1 MEANEI
7 IIDGT
12 AKFKVRTKN
21 NLVRMI
27 NNITPPPDGNITIT
41 DITGNA
47 ATATHALTADNL
59 KSTGD
64 DLGQLLWS
72 WLHRYGTNYVP
83 SDTSN
88 KGWNALGI
96 CIIYYDQPNKIKNQ
110 PGQYRQLVNIP
121 AGGRDDNSTQLWID
135 QPSGVMWYRGG
146 NQNIVV
152 NNTAFKRVG
161 EGI

>member
-7 IIDGT
+7 IVDGT

-27 NNITPPPDGNITIT
+27 NNITPTPNGNINIT

-47 ATATHALTADNL
+47 ATATHALTADTL
-59 KSTGD
+59 KATGN

-72 WLHRYGTNYVP
+72 WLHRYGDNYVP

-88 KGWNALGI
+88 KGWGALGI
-96 CIIYYDQPNKIKNQ
+96 CIIYYTETVLKNQ
-110 PGQYRQLVNIP
+110 PSQYGQLINIP
-121 AGGRDDNSTQLWID
+121 ANLVYESMQVWIN
-135 QPSGVMWYRGG
+135 QPNGEIYTRGG
-146 NQNIVV
+146 NLTTKPNI
-152 NNTAFKRVG
+152 NDEIFIQRG
-161 EGI
+161 

>member
-27 NNITPPPDGNITIT
+27 NNITPTPDGNITIT

-47 ATATHALTADNL
+47 ATATHASTADNL
-59 KSTGD
+59 KATGN
-64 DLGQLLWS
+64 DLGQLLWN
-72 WLHRYGTNYVP
+72 WLHRYGENYVP

-96 CIIYYDQPNKIKNQ
+96 CIIYYNQSNKIKNQ
-110 PGQYRQLVNIP
+110 PYQYGQLINIP
-121 AGGRDDNSTQLWID
+121 ATFAVESMQIWINQPGGDIYT
-135 QPSGVMWYRGG
+135 RGANG
-146 NQNIVV
+146 TSRPNINDEVFV
-152 NNTAFKRVG
+152 KRG
-161 EGI
+161 